1 MKALTVHQ
9 PWVGLIFAGWKNVE
23 NRSWSTE
30 YRGRLLIHSGA
41 AWEKHPRLGD
51 RRLHVHPIA
60 GTKAI
65 SWDRPDGLV
74 VYDVPAGLLQTRMT
88 LGSVEL
94 YDVVEDA
101 DRENLWAVPGMN
113 HWLLREPLPLME
125 PIQASGQLR
134 LWTAEDARLAVHG
147 EPIRRLIR

>member
-9 PWVGLIFAGWKNVE
+9 PWVGLIIAGRKNVE

-30 YRGRLLIHSGA
+30 YRGRLPIHSGA

-51 RRLHVHPIA
+51 RPLQVNPIA
-60 GTKAI
+60 GTNAI
-65 SWDRPDGLV
+65 RWDSPDGLV
-74 VYDVPAGLLQTRMT
+74 VYDVPAGLLQTRMI

-94 YDVVEDA
+94 YDVVEEA
-101 DRENLWAVPGMN
+101 DRENLWAVPGMK

-125 PIQASGQLR
+125 PIQASGKLR

-147 EPIRRLIR
+147 EPIRRLVR